1 MMNLYQR
8 QRHAGMTM
16 LIVRCIS
23 CRNAAIIIVL
33 SLVALFRSKLRRQT
47 VISRLYPTSRS
58 HDSPLIKTSLHRNL
72 TTAIDFD
79 ELVVKGEQAHQR
91 H

>member
-1 MMNLYQR
+1 MVNLYQR

-47 VISRLYPTSRS
+47 IMGRLYPTSHKNTS
-58 HDSPLIKTSLHRNL
+58 APELDYHDSL
-72 TTAIDFD
+72 
-79 ELVVKGEQAHQR
+79 
-91 H
+91 

>member
-1 MMNLYQR
+1 MVNLYQG

-23 CRNAAIIIVL
+23 CRNVAIIIVL

-47 VISRLYPTSRS
+47 ITSRLYLTSR
-58 HDSPLIKTSLHRNL
+58 LHVL
-72 TTAIDFD
+72 S
-79 ELVVKGEQAHQR
+79 
-91 H
+91 